1 MKLSSDFDANIA
13 HFHKVLD
20 VATNFDI
27 VYHTLE
33 IAGRKACIYFVDG
46 FTKDEILLRL
56 MQSFASIKPE
66 DMPQNAHDFS
76 KKYVGYGETGLE
88 QEDSKIIVLLL
99 SGLSCMFIEG
109 YDTCITVDC
118 RTYPARGVSEPEK
131 DKVLR
136 GSSVGFV

>member
-66 DMPQNAHDFS
+66 DMPQKIPSSWQRRLAIARAS
-76 KKYVGYGETGLE
+76 SSET
-88 QEDSKIIVLLL
+88 QNIS
-99 SGLSCMFIEG
+99 SG
-109 YDTCITVDC
+109 
-118 RTYPARGVSEPEK
+118 
-131 DKVLR
+131 
-136 GSSVGFV
+136 